1 MKRYDVRLPN
11 PFSLPLQQFLLSL
24 KAKISKSKTLEA
36 SSSLLSPFIEA
47 VSLDGWVIPSYHT
60 ILECIF
66 VYYSETIS
74 VMEPGSSGLK
84 EDGGKLFPGSLQ
96 EMLRRSQAQRRLP
109 EVSPYRPVITC
120 AFFTLVGNEPGRW
133 KYFLV

>member
-1 MKRYDVRLPN
+1 M
-11 PFSLPLQQFLLSL
+11 
-24 KAKISKSKTLEA
+24 
-36 SSSLLSPFIEA
+36 EA

-74 VMEPGSSGLK
+74 VMEPGPSGLK
-84 EDGGKLFPGSLQ
+84 EDGGKLLPGSLQ

-109 EVSPYRPVITC
+109 EVLPSRPVIPC
-120 AFFTLVGNEPGRW
+120 AFFTLVGNDPGRW

>member
-1 MKRYDVRLPN
+1 M
-11 PFSLPLQQFLLSL
+11 
-24 KAKISKSKTLEA
+24 
-36 SSSLLSPFIEA
+36 
-47 VSLDGWVIPSYHT
+47 DGWVIPSYHT